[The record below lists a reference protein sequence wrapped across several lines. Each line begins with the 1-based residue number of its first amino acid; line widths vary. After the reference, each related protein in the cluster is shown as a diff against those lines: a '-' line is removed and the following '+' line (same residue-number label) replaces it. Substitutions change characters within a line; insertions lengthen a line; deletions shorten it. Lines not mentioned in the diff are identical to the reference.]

1 MGARRATL
9 TAVIVLLLAACGG
22 GTEELD
28 SDQTTT
34 STAAPATT
42 EAGNGG
48 GDQDDGDII
57 EQAAEQFENMVDT
70 EGGSGTVT
78 IGGETW
84 EFQAFESVPTA
95 ACDAD
100 FFGGFFAVMT
110 DGDDITVPVNGLLV
124 TLPGGDFEDP
134 PEVVVTV
141 NVDGD
146 TEWIADETI
155 YERSPDLPEGIGVTS
170 FTIEGTTASGTA
182 LFFDEES
189 SFQFNAGLA
198 DEVTLA
204 EGTFTVS
211 CPAG

>member
-1 MGARRATL
+1 MGTRRATL
-9 TAVIVLLLAACGG
+9 ATAMVLLLAACGG
-22 GTEELD
+22 GSEETSSETTSESIAPPTTSETRND
-28 SDQTTT
+28 SDGDDTGDLVEE
-34 STAAPATT
+34 ATEQL
-42 EAGNGG
+42 EA
-48 GDQDDGDII
+48 I
-57 EQAAEQFENMVDT
+57 VDT
-70 EGGSGTVT
+70 EGGTGTVT
-78 IGGETW
+78 IGDETW

-189 SFQFNAGLA
+189 SFQFNAGLV